1 MTGGRSG
8 GDPAALTA
16 ARHLKEFG
24 FTGWHLIRSGDYD
37 PAVDTL
43 AGPDNQVERQVVEA
57 VEFLIGDLPAS
68 ENRAVFLVAGKPR
81 PKVGDGLVALTRHWL
96 IDKVDAMDP
105 SGDEQIYVLLRVR
118 SSPQQIGIGL
128 FRAAHPVE
136 QRPAIPRQ
144 TVAAPGNVV
153 IGPDQ
158 HQIGAVDRAR
168 RRIVDRP

>member
-8 GDPAALTA
+8 GDPAAPTA

-43 AGPDNQVERQVVEA
+43 AGPD
-57 VEFLIGDLPAS
+57 
-68 ENRAVFLVAGKPR
+68 
-81 PKVGDGLVALTRHWL
+81 GLVALTRHWL

-105 SGDEQIYVLLRVR
+105 SGDEQIYVLLCVR

-158 HQIGAVDRAR
+158 HQISAVDRVR
-168 RRIVDRP
+168 RRIADRI